1 MLFLRY
7 FHDFL
12 VTNKN
17 QVNQTMK
24 KLLHRS
30 LILLV
35 CWSLSFSL
43 LAQERTISGK
53 VTSAADNSIL
63 PGVSIVVKGTSK
75 GTTTDGNGEFKV
87 AVPNNATL
95 IFSYIGY
102 LRQEVKVGSSNV
114 INILLDNDEN
124 ILNEVVVTALGVKQE
139 KRALG
144 YAVQEVK
151 GQDLLDSQRDNFMM
165 GLQGRVAGLQ
175 MTPTSG
181 TAGGSAVIQLRGAG
195 SIGNSNQPLYV
206 VDGLPISNNTFGQ
219 GALVSDRPNRDMD
232 YQNRAAD
239 INPNDIE
246 TVTVLKGPEAAALY
260 GIEAANGAIVITTKK
275 GAAGRGRITYNG
287 SLSVRDVYRFP
298 EGQTQYGRG
307 FNGVYNPNNFSY
319 FGADVKQIGEGGGKV
334 YDNVG
339 NFFQQGLRQSHNIT
353 LEGGS
358 DKATYRLSTSYIS
371 DKGVVPTNKMDQ
383 VNIRLTG
390 VAQITTKLRATTSL
404 NYIGT
409 NNFQPLRSAQ
419 GFLIGMLA
427 FPFYLDAQQ
436 YLTADGRR
444 FRTFGEDANDL
455 DNPFFNV
462 YKNINGN
469 RTNRTVANVQLD
481 YNVTPWLTLAGIL
494 GADIFSTRYNR
505 FQHPESN
512 QGITPKGFVDNATEN
527 SQLLNGNFRAT
538 AKKDFGKLKASL
550 MAGSTVDDRR
560 YETAAIYGEQLYL
573 PDFNSINNTLVTTQ
587 RNKATFVQR
596 RLVSVLGSLNLSY
609 ADMLY
614 LTVQGRND
622 WSSTLPVQNNSF
634 FYPAVSLGFIFT
646 ELPSFGN
653 QQVLSYGKIRAAYA
667 EVGNDATP
675 YRTRPRL
682 VPQTTTGGG
691 FLYDF
696 YGGNENLRPERGQ
709 SFETGLELR
718 FFKNRIGLDVTYFN
732 KQNFDQ
738 ITVQRLSY
746 GTGFIFGLLN
756 GGQIGNSGIEAQ
768 LNFSPIKAKNAQ
780 WDMNINFTRLQNE
793 VVSLPG
799 QVAEYYNSDTWLYGN
814 VRASAM
820 APNQISFYPNLSY
833 VTTRGEGKTT
843 ALAGYSYLRNKRGD
857 ILISPST
864 GLPISNPVFLPIG
877 DRNPDFMIGFQN
889 SFRYKDWS
897 LSVLLDIRKGGDVF
911 NGNEMYM
918 FRNGLS
924 TRVLDRSTPYVFTG
938 VLRDGREESESP
950 TPNTIQVTPQF
961 RSDFYGAFTEESFVE
976 KDINWVRLRDI
987 TLRYTFPQTILN
999 KQKVFRSGSVF
1010 VSGNELFLLTNYT
1023 GADPDVNGTSA
1034 GTLGIGARGFDYG
1047 TLALPRTMTV
1057 GLNFSF

>member
-1 MLFLRY
+1 MEKLLLRSLT
-7 FHDFL
+7 FL
-12 VTNKN
+12 VGFG
-17 QVNQTMK
+17 V
-24 KLLHRS
+24 
-30 LILLV
+30 
-35 CWSLSFSL
+35 SLSL
-43 LAQERTISGK
+43 WAQDRVISGK
-53 VTSAADNSIL
+53 VVSAADNSIL
-63 PGVSIVVKGTSK
+63 PGVSIVIKGTSK
-75 GTTTDGNGEFKV
+75 GTTTDANGTFKV
-87 AVPNNATL
+87 NAPTNATL

-102 LRQEVKVGSSNV
+102 LRQEVKLGNNTNLTIS
-114 INILLDNDEN
+114 LENDEN

-151 GQDLLDSQRDNFMM
+151 GQDLLDSQRDNFMI

-219 GALVSDRPNRDMD
+219 GALVTDRPNRDMD

-246 TVTVLKGPEAAALY
+246 TVTILKGPEAAALY

-275 GAAGRGRITYNG
+275 GSTGRGKITYNG

-298 EGQTQYGRG
+298 ESQTTYGRG
-307 FNGVYNPNNFSY
+307 FNGVFNPNNFSY
-319 FGADVKQIGEGGGKV
+319 FGDAVTQIGEGGGKV
-334 YDNVG
+334 YDNVD

-353 LEGGS
+353 VEGGS
-358 DKATYRLSTSYIS
+358 EKATYRLSTSYIS

-383 VNIRLTG
+383 INIRLTG
-390 VAQITTKLRATTSL
+390 VGQITKNLKATTSF

-409 NNFQPLRSAQ
+409 NNFQPLRSSQ

-427 FPFYLDAQQ
+427 FPFYLDARQ

-462 YKNINGN
+462 YKNINSN
-469 RTNRTVANVQLD
+469 RINRTVGNIQLD
-481 YNVTPWLTLAGIL
+481 YNVTPWLSLAGIL

-512 QGITPKGFVDNATEN
+512 AGITAKGFVDNATEN

-538 AKKDFGKLKASL
+538 AKKDFGKLKTSL
-550 MAGSTVDDRR
+550 MVGTTVDDRR

-573 PDFNSINNTLVTTQ
+573 PDFNSVNNTLNSTQ
-587 RNKATFVQR
+587 RNKATLVQR

-614 LTVQGRND
+614 LTVTGRND

-634 FYPAVSLGFIFT
+634 FYPSVSLGFVFT
-646 ELPSFGN
+646 ELPAFE
-653 QQVLSYGKIRAAYA
+653 QQQILSYGKARFAYA

-696 YGGNENLRPERGQ
+696 YGGNENLRPERGR

-732 KQNFDQ
+732 KSNFDQ
-738 ITVQRLSY
+738 ITTQRLSY

-756 GGQIGNSGIEAQ
+756 GGEIRNSGLEAQ
-768 LNFSPIKAKNAQ
+768 LNITPIKAKNLQ
-780 WDMNINFTRLQNE
+780 WDMNLNFTRLQNE

-799 QVAEYYNSDTWLYGN
+799 QVSEYYNSDTWLYGN

-820 APNQISFYPNLSY
+820 APNQMSFYPNLSY
-833 VTTRGEGKTT
+833 VSTRGEGKTT

-857 ILISPST
+857 ILVSPST

-877 DRNPDFMIGFQN
+877 DRHPDFMLGFQN
-889 SFRYKDWS
+889 TIRYRDWS

-924 TRVLDRSTPYVFTG
+924 TRVLDRSNPYVFKG
-938 VLRDGREESESP
+938 VLRDGREESDSP

-987 TLRYTFPQTILN
+987 TLRYSFPQSILD
-999 KQKVFRSGSVF
+999 KQKIFRSGSVF

-1047 TLALPRTMTV
+1047 TLALPRTITA

>member
-1 MLFLRY
+1 M
-7 FHDFL
+7 
-12 VTNKN
+12 T
-17 QVNQTMK
+17 
-24 KLLHRS
+24 
-30 LILLV
+30 LLV
-35 CWSLSFSL
+35 CWGLSFSL
-43 LAQERTISGK
+43 FAQDRVISGK
-53 VTSAADNSIL
+53 VTGSTDNSVL
-63 PGVSIVVKGTSK
+63 PGVSVVVKGTAR
-75 GTTTDGNGEFKV
+75 GTTTDNNGEFKV
-87 AVPNNATL
+87 TVPNNATL

-102 LRQEVKVGSSNV
+102 LRQEVKIGSSNV
-114 INILLDNDEN
+114 INISLDNDEN
-124 ILNEVVVTALGVKQE
+124 TLNEVVVTALGVKQE

-144 YAVQEVK
+144 FAVQEVK

-206 VDGLPISNNTFGQ
+206 VDGLPISNSTFGQ
-219 GALVSDRPNRDMD
+219 GALVTDRPNRDMD

-275 GAAGRGRITYNG
+275 AKAGRSTISYNG
-287 SLSVRDVYRFP
+287 SLSTRDMYRFP

-307 FNGVYNPNNFSY
+307 FNGVFNPNNFSY
-319 FGADVKQIGEGGGKV
+319 FGADINQIGEGGGKV
-334 YDNVG
+334 YNNID
-339 NFFQQGLRQSHNIT
+339 NFFQQGVRQSHNISM
-353 LEGGS
+353 EGGS
-358 DKATYRLSTSYIS
+358 ERATYRLSTTYVS

-383 VNIRLTG
+383 INIRLTG
-390 VAQITTKLRATTSL
+390 VAQLTPKLRTTTSF
-404 NYIGT
+404 NYVGT
-409 NNFQPLRSAQ
+409 NNDQPLRGAQ
-419 GFLIGMLA
+419 GFLIGILA
-427 FPFYLDAQQ
+427 YPFYLDAQN

-444 FRTFGEDANDL
+444 YRTFGEDANDL

-469 RTNRTVANVQLD
+469 RTNRTVGNVQLE
-481 YNVTPWLTLAGIL
+481 YNPTNWLSVASIL

-512 QGITPKGFVDNATEN
+512 AGITAKGFVDNATEN
-527 SQLLNGNFRAT
+527 SQLLNANLRAT
-538 AKKDFGKLKASL
+538 AKKDFGKLRTSL
-550 MAGSTVDDRR
+550 MVGSTVDDRR
-560 YETAAIYGEQLYL
+560 YETAAIYGQQLYL
-573 PDFNSINNTLVTTQ
+573 PDFNSINNTLPTTQ
-587 RNKATFVQR
+587 RNKATLVQR
-596 RLVSVLGSLNLSY
+596 RLVSILGQLNLNY
-609 ADMLY
+609 GDMLY
-614 LTVQGRND
+614 LSVTGRND

-634 FYPAVSLGFIFT
+634 FYPSASLGFIFT
-646 ELPSFGN
+646 ELPSFEK
-653 QQVLSYGKIRAAYA
+653 QQQFLSYGKLRFAYA

-696 YGGNENLRPERGQ
+696 YGGNDNLRPERGQ
-709 SFETGLELR
+709 SFETGVELR
-718 FFKNRIGLDVTYFN
+718 FFKNRIGLDLTYFN
-732 KQNFDQ
+732 KRNFDQ
-738 ITVQRLSY
+738 ITTQRLSY

-756 GGQIGNSGIEAQ
+756 GGEIKNSGLEAQ
-768 LNFSPIKAKNAQ
+768 LNITPVKMKDFQ
-780 WDMNINFTRLQNE
+780 WDMNLNFTKLQNE
-793 VVSLPG
+793 VISLPG
-799 QVAEYYNSDTWLYGN
+799 NVTEYYNSDTWLYGN
-814 VRASAM
+814 IRASAM

-843 ALAGYSYLRNKRGD
+843 ALAGYGYLRNKRGD
-857 ILISPST
+857 ILVSPST

-924 TRVLDRSTPYVFTG
+924 TRVLDRANPYVFQG
-938 VLRDGREESESP
+938 VLRDGREESDAP
-950 TPNTIQVTPQF
+950 TVNTIQVTPQF
-961 RSDFYGAFTEESFVE
+961 RSDFYGAFAEESFVE
-976 KDINWVRLRDI
+976 RDINWIRLRDV
-987 TLRYTFPQTILN
+987 TLRYTFPQSLLS
-999 KQKVFRSGSVF
+999 KQKAFRSGSIF
-1010 VSGNELFLLTNYT
+1010 LSANELFLLTNYT

>member
-1 MLFLRY
+1 MGY
-7 FHDFL
+7 FHDL
-12 VTNKN
+12 LLINEN

-30 LILLV
+30 LTLLI
-35 CWSLSFSL
+35 CWGLSFSL
-43 LAQERTISGK
+43 SAQERVISGK
-53 VTSAADNSIL
+53 VTNSADNSVL
-63 PGVSIVVKGTSK
+63 PGVSIVVKGTTK

-102 LRQEVKVGSSNV
+102 VRQEVKVGSSNA
-114 INILLDNDEN
+114 INISLDSDEN

-307 FNGVYNPNNFSY
+307 FNGVFNPNNFSY

-353 LEGGS
+353 LEGGT
-358 DKATYRLSTSYIS
+358 DKATYRLSTSYLS

-390 VAQITTKLRATTSL
+390 VAQITTKLKATTSL

-444 FRTFGEDANDL
+444 FRTFGEDASDL

-462 YKNINGN
+462 YKNINSN
-469 RTNRTVANVQLD
+469 RTNRTVTNVQLD
-481 YNVTPWLTLAGIL
+481 YNVTPWLTLAGIM

-538 AKKDFGKLKASL
+538 AKKDFGKLKTSL
-550 MAGSTVDDRR
+550 MVGSTVDDRR
-560 YETAAIYGEQLYL
+560 YETTAIYGEQLYL

-596 RLVSVLGSLNLSY
+596 RLVSVLGQLNLSY

-614 LTVQGRND
+614 LTVSGRND

-634 FYPAVSLGFIFT
+634 FYPSVSLGFVFT
-646 ELPSFGN
+646 ELPSFSN
-653 QQVLSYGKIRAAYA
+653 QQVLSYGKLRAAYA

-756 GGQIGNSGIEAQ
+756 GGQIGNSGIETQ
-768 LNFSPIKAKNAQ
+768 LNITPIKSKNVQ
-780 WDMNINFTRLQNE
+780 WDMNVNFTRLQNE

-833 VTTRGEGKTT
+833 VPTRGEGRTT

-889 SFRYKDWS
+889 SVRYKDWS

-924 TRVLDRSTPYVFTG
+924 TRVLDRSTPYTFQG
-938 VLRDGREESESP
+938 VLRDGREESDSP

-961 RSDFYGAFTEESFVE
+961 RSDFYGAFTEESFLE

-987 TLRYTFPQTILN
+987 TLRYTFPQTLLN
-999 KQKVFRSGSVF
+999 KQKVFRSGSMF